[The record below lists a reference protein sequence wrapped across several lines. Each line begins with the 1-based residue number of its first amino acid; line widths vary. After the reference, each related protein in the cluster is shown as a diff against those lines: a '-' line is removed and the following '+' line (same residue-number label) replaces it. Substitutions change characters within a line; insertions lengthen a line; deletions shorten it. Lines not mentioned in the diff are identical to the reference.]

1 MSMTMQLT
9 AATVAVVLF
18 LAGCSNK
25 SEELQQKVQQLEAE
39 RTALQQEMA
48 EKEKFYGEVVQAVND
63 VYKDIE
69 TARTQEALLTQQAS
83 GPDGS
88 PTAANSPER
97 QQLLANISSIGATLK
112 ENQKKIAALQ
122 ARAKKLGADI
132 AGLNNIIQMLK
143 QTIAEREASIAAL
156 ESTVQ
161 GLESRVAEQTQ
172 TISAKEEII
181 SRQQQMMR
189 TAYYIAGT
197 RDELKKKGIISDEGG
212 FLWGLL
218 GSTTV
223 LSSGVTQKDFM
234 PVDIATLE
242 TFEVN
247 GKIDEIVPA
256 RKPAFYAISAAGQ
269 KSQLT
274 IKDSE
279 RFWQDRY
286 LVVILD

>member
-1 MSMTMQLT
+1 MTIRLT
-9 AATVAVVLF
+9 AATAAVVLF

-48 EKEKFYGEVVQAVND
+48 DKEKFYGEVVQAVND

-69 TARTQEALLTQQAS
+69 TARTQEAALLQQAG
-83 GPDGS
+83 GPEGS
-88 PTAANSPER
+88 PAAVNTPER
-97 QQLLANISSIGATLK
+97 QRLLANISSIGMTLK
-112 ENQKKIAALQ
+112 ESQKKISALQ

-132 AGLNNIIQMLK
+132 ASLNNVIQMLK

-156 ESTVQ
+156 EAKVQ
-161 GLESRVAEQTQ
+161 GLESQVAEQSQ
-172 TISAKEEII
+172 TISEKEEII
-181 SRQQQMMR
+181 SRQQEMMR
-189 TAYYIAGT
+189 TGYYIAGT
-197 RDELKKKGIISDEGG
+197 RAELKKKGIISDEGG

-223 LSSGVTQKDFM
+223 LSSGVTQKDFT
-234 PVDIATLE
+234 PVDISTSE
-242 TFEVN
+242 MFEVN
-247 GKIDEIVPA
+247 GTIDEIVPA
-256 RKPAFYAISAAGQ
+256 RKPAFYAISPSGQ

-274 IKDSE
+274 IKDPE